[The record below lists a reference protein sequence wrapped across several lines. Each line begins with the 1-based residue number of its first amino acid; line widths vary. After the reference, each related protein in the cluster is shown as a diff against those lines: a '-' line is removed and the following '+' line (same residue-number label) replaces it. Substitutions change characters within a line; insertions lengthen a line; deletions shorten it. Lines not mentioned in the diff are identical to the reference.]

1 MPPSPGQMLW
11 SGGLSDYCRIYQ
23 IWKNLLLPRAKA
35 DGVSIESKF
44 EPELM
49 KQVGQYYR
57 LNLTINQS
65 EWIINYSVNQWI
77 INQQQ
82 SIINKSINVGWAP
95 AGSPWEDWF
104 LPTCC
109 HSLHLQ
115 TSKAMQWGTPLLF
128 LPIPVNQSQSIS
140 QLQSIIH
147 SLHLQ
152 TSKAMRS
159 TNHDWSKI
167 TMKMISSGIFCRSWF
182 LQSMPTL
189 PLPSLGSRSWTT
201 TTASYI
207 SF

>member
-11 SGGLSDYCRIYQ
+11 SGGSSDYRRICQ
-23 IWKNLLLPRAKA
+23 IWKNLLSSRAKA

-115 TSKAMQWGTPLLF
+115 TSKAM
-128 LPIPVNQSQSIS
+128 S
-140 QLQSIIH
+140 
-147 SLHLQ
+147 
-152 TSKAMRS
+152 S
-159 TNHDWSKI
+159 TNPNWSKI
-167 TMKMISSGIFCRSWF
+167 TMKMISSGMFCRLWF
-182 LQSMPTL
+182 LQFMHTL
-189 PLPSLGSRSWTT
+189 PLLSLGSRSWTT

-207 SF
+207 SFCLF

>member
-1 MPPSPGQMLW
+1 MNQ
-11 SGGLSDYCRIYQ
+11 
-23 IWKNLLLPRAKA
+23 LL
-35 DGVSIESKF
+35 
-44 EPELM
+44 
-49 KQVGQYYR
+49 
-57 LNLTINQS
+57 
-65 EWIINYSVNQWI
+65 
-77 INQQQ
+77 

-95 AGSPWEDWF
+95 ASSPWEDWF

-128 LPIPVNQSQSIS
+128 LSIPVNQSQSIS

-159 TNHDWSKI
+159 TNHDWDKI
-167 TMKMISSGIFCRSWF
+167 TMKMVSSGIFCRSWF

-207 SF
+207 SFSYLFKFEIRQGPFSNLTSGKVHFQRNQARSNTPSSPSSSSSSSSSSTAGWASPSPSKTRGRASTRRTSRWWKK